1 MKNKEKIKEVKP
13 KWEIKNRL
21 YELSTSETPIVY
33 MLKSKNILWFDEEK
47 GYERE
52 LKYCENQ
59 KTVFAEEMKAQ
70 QDYHI

>member
-33 MLKSKNILWFDEEK
+33 MLKSKIFYGLMKKKGTKENLNIVKIKKQYL
-47 GYERE
+47 R
-52 LKYCENQ
+52 
-59 KTVFAEEMKAQ
+59 MK
-70 QDYHI
+70 